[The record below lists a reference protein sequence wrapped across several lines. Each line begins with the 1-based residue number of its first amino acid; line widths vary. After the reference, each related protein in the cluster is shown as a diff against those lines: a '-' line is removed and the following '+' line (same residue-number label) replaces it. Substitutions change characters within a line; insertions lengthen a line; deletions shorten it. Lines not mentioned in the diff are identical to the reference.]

1 MRSGKPCAEVASPDV
16 GVIFVCVVEVSA
28 ADIFVVG
35 VSSVPVVG
43 VTFRKLL
50 GTLAVDE
57 ETVSVSVVFVPGVVV
72 GELLPAVVSVA
83 NVFAAVAVLVSASVV
98 VFVCG
103 SGVVSCKVNEV
114 IPAVAMDNLASILV
128 TAAITSN
135 ENIEAFKVVVNFL
148 DLPSILDAFVR
159 EEIVALG
166 RSANV
171 NVYDGDGVQTVTVDV
186 SIDVVVIVLVVV
198 SVLVTELLDDAILG
212 AIDDVVEA
220 AVVEAGL
227 GLGSGSGLG
236 LGFGSVFGVGGAVH
250 LLNNFKF
257 FFVTQPIFRSHEL
270 YAALPSPISTRSTT
284 DKKFWRLAPVL
295 SNSNKGLY
303 TTFCHNRIGSQGAQF
318 TLMCLLHRH
327 QHG

>member
-1 MRSGKPCAEVASPDV
+1 MRSGEPCAEVASPDV

-28 ADIFVVG
+28 ADIFAVG

-43 VTFRKLL
+43 VTFSKLL

-57 ETVSVSVVFVPGVVV
+57 ETVLVSVVFVPGVVV
-72 GELLPAVVSVA
+72 GELLPATASVA
-83 NVFAAVAVLVSASVV
+83 NVFAAVAVLVSVSVV
-98 VFVCG
+98 VLVCG

-135 ENIEAFKVVVNFL
+135 ENIEAFEVVVNFL
-148 DLPSILDAFVR
+148 DLPSILDALVR

-166 RSANV
+166 RSAKV
-171 NVYDGDGVQTVTVDV
+171 NIYDGDGVQTVTVDV

-212 AIDDVVEA
+212 AIDDVVEV
-220 AVVEAGL
+220 AVVEARL
-227 GLGSGSGLG
+227 GLGSGSALGLG
-236 LGFGSVFGVGGAVH
+236 LGSVFGVGGAVH

-257 FFVTQPIFRSHEL
+257 FCN
-270 YAALPSPISTRSTT
+270 AAHFPKS
-284 DKKFWRLAPVL
+284 
-295 SNSNKGLY
+295 
-303 TTFCHNRIGSQGAQF
+303 
-318 TLMCLLHRH
+318 
-327 QHG
+327 

>member
-16 GVIFVCVVEVSA
+16 GVIFVFVVEVSA
-28 ADIFVVG
+28 ADIFAVG

-43 VTFRKLL
+43 VTFSKLL

-57 ETVSVSVVFVPGVVV
+57 ETVLVSAVFVPGVV
-72 GELLPAVVSVA
+72 GGGLLPAVVSVA
-83 NVFAAVAVLVSASVV
+83 NVFAAVAVIVSASVA

-114 IPAVAMDNLASILV
+114 IPAVDNLASILV
-128 TAAITSN
+128 TAGITSN
-135 ENIEAFKVVVNFL
+135 ENIEA
-148 DLPSILDAFVR
+148 SELDAFVR
-159 EEIVALG
+159 EEIVAFG

-171 NVYDGDGVQTVTVDV
+171 SIYDGDGVQTVTVDV

-212 AIDDVVEA
+212 AIDDVVEV

-236 LGFGSVFGVGGAVH
+236 LGLGSVFGVGGAVH

-257 FFVTQPIFRSHEL
+257 VCN
-270 YAALPSPISTRSTT
+270 AAHFPKS
-284 DKKFWRLAPVL
+284 
-295 SNSNKGLY
+295 
-303 TTFCHNRIGSQGAQF
+303 
-318 TLMCLLHRH
+318 
-327 QHG
+327 

>member
-16 GVIFVCVVEVSA
+16 GAIFVCVVEVSA

-43 VTFRKLL
+43 VTFSKLF

-114 IPAVAMDNLASILV
+114 IPSVAMDNLASILV
-128 TAAITSN
+128 TAGITSN
-135 ENIEAFKVVVNFL
+135 ENIEASEVVVNFL

-159 EEIVALG
+159 EEIVAFG

-171 NVYDGDGVQTVTVDV
+171 NIYDGDGVQTVTVDV
-186 SIDVVVIVLVVV
+186 SIDVVVTVLVVV

-212 AIDDVVEA
+212 AIDDVVEV

-257 FFVTQPIFRSHEL
+257 FCN
-270 YAALPSPISTRSTT
+270 AAHFPKS
-284 DKKFWRLAPVL
+284 
-295 SNSNKGLY
+295 
-303 TTFCHNRIGSQGAQF
+303 
-318 TLMCLLHRH
+318 
-327 QHG
+327 